1 MAEKRRYPRFYFEC
15 VRAYLPGKAE
25 PLRVTDLSLQGC
37 FIEMED
43 PPPPGTVLSFEME
56 LPNIGRIPVRG
67 MVLHQGGLE
76 PKGAGILFL
85 EIEGEFHHVYAKFLK
100 ALQFIEEARKIYE
113 KLLASEE

>member
-1 MAEKRRYPRFYFEC
+1 MRDRRRFPRFYFDC
-15 VRAYLPGKAE
+15 VRAYLPGKGE
-25 PLRVTDLSLQGC
+25 PLRVANLSLQGC

-43 PPPPGTVLSFEME
+43 PPPPGTMLNFELE
-56 LPNIGRIPVRG
+56 LPDIGRIPIRG

-100 ALQFIEEARKIYE
+100 ALQLIEEARKIYD
-113 KLLASEE
+113 KLLQAEE